1 MKNYILL
8 ALPFAAFVAG
18 CDNDTPTNTP
28 VDMAMMTTPPDL
40 AMFVPPP
47 KPALA
52 ATQIERMGR
61 ATINVAVTNPFDLD
75 YTTQGGGANQNATRD
90 MHSKDQDIANWR
102 TKWTP
107 IIARTLGIYDGVDR
121 TCGNQFGACGM
132 AVGCGGAAA
141 AAGRYNTLA
150 GVFADDQL
158 YMDTTKTNCGFY
170 LAVEATALQV
180 AGANVF
186 CGGRTPLVDTVDVMY
201 TAASVGAGGFPT
213 QVKPGF
219 DITDGVAADAEG
231 VDSLTAF
238 PFLTAPN

>member
-1 MKNYILL
+1 MKTNILL
-8 ALPFAAFVAG
+8 ALPFAALIAG
-18 CDNDTPTNTP
+18 CDNNTNTNTP
-28 VDMAMMTTPPDL
+28 ADMAVTPPPDL
-40 AMFVPPP
+40 AMFVPPA
-47 KPALA
+47 KPATA

-75 YTTQGGGANQNATRD
+75 YTAVGGGTNQNATRD
-90 MHSKDQDIANWR
+90 MHSKDGDFANWK

-107 IIARTLGIYDGVDR
+107 IIARTLAIYDGVDR

-132 AVGCGGAAA
+132 AGGCGMAAP
-141 AAGRYNTLA
+141 AAGRYNVLA

-158 YMDTTKTNCGFY
+158 YMDTSKTNCGFY

-180 AGANVF
+180 PGANVF
-186 CGGRTPLVDTVDVMY
+186 CGGRTPLVDTPDVMY
-201 TAASVGAGGFPT
+201 TAATVGAAGFPT
-213 QVKPGF
+213 MAKPTF

>member
-1 MKNYILL
+1 MKTNILL
-8 ALPFAAFVAG
+8 ALPFAALVVG
-18 CDNDTPTNTP
+18 CDNTNTTTPPADMAVTPTP
-28 VDMAMMTTPPDL
+28 DMAMAVQP
-40 AMFVPPP
+40 A
-47 KPALA
+47 KPAIA

-75 YTTQGGGANQNATRD
+75 YTAVSGGANQNATRD
-90 MHSKDQDIANWR
+90 MHSRDGTFAQWK
-102 TKWTP
+102 TVWTP
-107 IIARTLGIYDGVDR
+107 IIAKTLAIYDGVDR
-121 TCGNQFGACGM
+121 VCGNQFGACGM
-132 AVGCGGAAA
+132 AGGCNGAAP

-158 YMDTTKTNCGFY
+158 YMDTSKTNCGFY

-180 AGANVF
+180 AAASAF
-186 CGGRTPLVDTVDVMY
+186 CGGRTPLVDTPDVMY
-201 TAASVGAGGFPT
+201 TAATVGVGGFPT
-213 QVKPGF
+213 MAKPTF